1 MTREDVQAWLDRY
14 VEAWLSY
21 DREQI
26 ESLFAPGVEYRYHPY
41 DEAISGR
48 DAVVASWLGEG
59 DSEDASTRDE
69 PGTYEAAY
77 KPVAVDGDVAVAVGT
92 STYFDRPGGKVIRLY
107 DNCYVIEFDGDG
119 RCTKFTEWYVKRP
132 AP

>member
-1 MTREDVQAWLDRY
+1 MTYDELQAWLDRY
-14 VEAWLSY
+14 VKAWLTY

-26 ESLFAPGVEYRYHPY
+26 EALFAEQVEYRYHPN
-41 DEAISGR
+41 DEPISGR
-48 DAVVASWLGEG
+48 DEVVASWLGES
-59 DSEDASTRDE
+59 DSDDASTRDE

-77 KPVAVDGDVAVAVGT
+77 RPVAVDGNVAVAVGT
-92 STYFDRPGGKVIRLY
+92 STYFDHPGGEVIRLY
-107 DNCYVIEFDGDG
+107 DNCYVIEFDDEG